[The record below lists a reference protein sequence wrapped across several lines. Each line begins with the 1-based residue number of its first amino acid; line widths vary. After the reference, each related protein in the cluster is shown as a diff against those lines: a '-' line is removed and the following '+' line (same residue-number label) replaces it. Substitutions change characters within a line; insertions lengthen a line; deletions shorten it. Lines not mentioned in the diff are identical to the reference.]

1 MRKSRLALLVIFL
14 LVVAFFALA
23 PGYLDR
29 SMNRVVSAETSLAV
43 GEEAAALHARLSV
56 VDLHADPLLWRRDLL
71 VENDHGHVDL
81 PRLEAGNVAIQ
92 VFAATTKS
100 PVGQNYDSNPSDSD
114 MLTGLV
120 IANRQPA
127 STWTSLFERALYQA
141 DKLAEME
148 ARAQGRLKFLRSASD
163 LEALVAVRAREGR
176 PVGAVMAL
184 EGAHA
189 LEGRLQN
196 LQGLFDAGYRV
207 LGLAHFFDNEVSG
220 SMHGI
225 DKYGLTDF
233 GRKVVAQAEAMGMI
247 IDLAHASPAAL
258 AEVLASTSRP
268 VIVSH
273 GGVQAT
279 CKVNRNLSDEQIQA
293 VAANNGLIGIGYWD
307 GAVCDTSPEG
317 IVAAMTHV
325 RDLVGVSYIALGSDF
340 DGSVVTRFDTSQLSV
355 LTQALL
361 DAGFSEEDIAA
372 IMGGNA
378 LRLFYQ
384 LLPRE

>member
-1 MRKSRLALLVIFL
+1 MRKTRLTLLVIFFL
-14 LVVAFFALA
+14 IVAFFTVV

-29 SMNRVVSAETSLAV
+29 SMNRVDSEGSSLAV
-43 GEEAAALHARLSV
+43 GEEATALHARLTV
-56 VDLHADPLLWRRDLL
+56 VDLHADPLLWRRNLL
-71 VENDHGHVDL
+71 VENEHGHVDL

-92 VFAATTKS
+92 VFAAATKS

-114 MLTGLV
+114 IMTGLM

-127 STWTSLFERALYQA
+127 ATWINLYERALYQA

-148 ARAQGRLKFLRSASD
+148 ARAPSRLKFLRSASD

-176 PVGAVMAL
+176 PVGAIMAL

-189 LEGRLQN
+189 LEGRLEN

-225 DKYGLTDF
+225 EKYGLTEL
-233 GRKVVAQAEAMGMI
+233 GREVVAQAEELGMI
-247 IDLAHASPAAL
+247 IDLAHASPAAM
-258 AEVLASTSRP
+258 AEVLATTRRP

-279 CKVNRNLSDEQIQA
+279 CEVNRNLSDEQIQA
-293 VAANNGLIGIGYWD
+293 IAANNGLIGIGYWD

-378 LRLFYQ
+378 LRLFYE
-384 LLPRE
+384 LLPRA

>member
-1 MRKSRLALLVIFL
+1 MVIFL

-148 ARAQGRLKFLRSASD
+148 ARAQGRLKFLRSAS
-163 LEALVAVRAREGR
+163 E
-176 PVGAVMAL
+176 
-184 EGAHA
+184 
-189 LEGRLQN
+189 N